1 MSNSLDTNLNTTP
14 YFDDS
19 AANSQHHRV
28 LFKPSVPVQAR
39 ELTQLQTILQSQ
51 IEKFGDNIIQSG
63 SVVSGCS
70 FNTNKIEYIKLNDRD
85 SGGNTYIVTTFAN
98 GYAVHAS

>member
-14 YFDDS
+14 YFDDF

-51 IEKFGDNIIQSG
+51 IEKFGDNIIKNG
-63 SVVSGCS
+63 SIVSGCS
-70 FNTNKIEYIKLNDRD
+70 FTTNKIEFVKLK
-85 SGGNTYIVTTFAN
+85 
-98 GYAVHAS
+98 